1 MVKNKRIGFL
11 IIICFI
17 LSATSVVAQSVSLS
31 HPSGFYSDSFQLSL
45 SSSLPNAD
53 IRYTLDGSAPTI
65 DSPNF
70 TQPIHIVDRTLQAAV
85 LSTIPTNTATNDEA
99 WREPRGDVF
108 KATVIRAAVFVGG
121 VAGPEVFA
129 TYFVNEDIETRYD
142 IPVVSII
149 TDFANFFS
157 DSIGIYT
164 YMNNNMWQRGAEW
177 ERPILIQFFETDK
190 SLAFSQGAAVR
201 LHGNTTRSRPI
212 KSLRIYA
219 RDDVPNGKQGF
230 THPIFKSKSTQEYRR
245 FNLRNSGN
253 DWDQSYLR
261 DGFMQTLITDFFPD
275 VQHYRP
281 SVVFLNGEYWGI
293 HNIRDRYDDHYLNQ
307 KYGVSRGDITIL
319 ERNSGLNA
327 YEVSEGLASGLTHYS
342 DLVEVASNAN
352 LSDSTI
358 WSQLNAGMDL
368 DNYTDFYLS
377 HIYFRNTD
385 WPGNNVRIWRSASH
399 PDHQR
404 WKWMVYDTEFGYD
417 LQFPYV
423 PGVDVGAQHNTLSFA
438 LATNGGSWPNPPAS
452 TRLMRRLLNRADF
465 KSAFIDR
472 YLVLL
477 HTAFSAENAVHVLDS
492 LAANIAPYI
501 AEHSDRW
508 GGFESVE
515 EWESHIDRMRAFAEE
530 RPEAMLNHLKSHIYP
545 NTSYV
550 NVTMGAGDGGQ
561 LVAARHAFSDP
572 IAFKL
577 PSDHVFTVTAVA
589 DEGYRFVEWT
599 GVPASIKTNP
609 VLRYQPF
616 FTANIEAVFALD
628 TSVDI
633 KPEMPDEIFLEQN
646 FPNPFNPSTEIHF
659 ALRASNFAQ
668 LEIFDMI
675 GRRVALLV
683 DDILPAGTHSVTFNA
698 TGLPSGVYV
707 MRLRSGGQT
716 LTRRMML
723 LK

>member
-1 MVKNKRIGFL
+1 M
-11 IIICFI
+11 
-17 LSATSVVAQSVSLS
+17 S
-31 HPSGFYSDSFQLSL
+31 HPAGFYTASFQLSL
-45 SSSLPNAD
+45 NSSVPNAD
-53 IRYTLDGSAPTI
+53 IRYTLDGSAPTV
-65 DSPNF
+65 DSPLF
-70 TQPIHIVDRTLQAAV
+70 IQSISVVDRTLQPAI
-85 LSTIPTNTATNDEA
+85 LSSIPTNTATNDEA

-108 KATVIRAAVFVGG
+108 KATVIRAAVFVSG
-121 VAGPEVFA
+121 VPGPEVFA

-164 YMNNNMWQRGAEW
+164 YVNGNMWQRGADW

-212 KSLRIYA
+212 KSMRIYA
-219 RDDVPNGKQGF
+219 RDEVDVPNGKQGF

-261 DGFMQTLITDFFPD
+261 DGFMQTLITGFFPD
-275 VQHYRP
+275 VMHYRP

-293 HNIRDRYDDHYLNQ
+293 HNIRDRYDDHYLHQ
-307 KYGVSRGDITIL
+307 TYDVSRSDLTIL

-327 YEVSEGLASGLTHYS
+327 YEVSEGDETGLAYYL
-342 DLVEVASNAN
+342 DLETIAINEN

-438 LATNGGSWPNPPAS
+438 LATDGGSWPNPPAS
-452 TRLMRRLLNRADF
+452 TRLMRRLLARPDF
-465 KSAFIDR
+465 KAAFIDR

-477 HTAFSAENAVHVLDS
+477 NTSFSAERATHVLDS

-515 EWESHIDRMRAFAEE
+515 EWESHIDRMRIFAEE
-530 RPEAMLNHLKSHIYP
+530 RPEAMLNHLKSHFYP
-545 NTSYV
+545 ITFFV
-550 NVTMGAGDGGQ
+550 NVTFGAGEGGK
-561 LVAARHAFSDP
+561 LVAARHEFTEP
-572 IAFKL
+572 IQFKL
-577 PSDHVFTVTAVA
+577 PSEHTITVTAVP

-599 GVPASIKTNP
+599 GVPASIKDNP
-609 VLRYQPF
+609 VMKYQPWT
-616 FTANIEAVFALD
+616 TANIEAVFALD
-628 TSVDI
+628 TSVDRE
-633 KPEMPDEIFLEQN
+633 PETVDRLELHGN
-646 FPNPFNPSTEIHF
+646 YPNPFNPTTEI
-659 ALRASNFAQ
+659 RWTM
-668 LEIFDMI
+668 DV
-675 GRRVALLV
+675 GRQTRLSVYDLLGREVALLV
-683 DDILPAGTHSVTFNA
+683 DDIIPAGTHSMTFNA
-698 TGLPSGVYV
+698 SGLPSGVYV
-707 MRLRSGGQT
+707 MRLQSGGQV